1 MNKTFI
7 SIVGGLIVGLVIS
20 FFTLDYNGLP
30 IVHHNQA
37 GEVEKVINELDFNLL
52 SNSLL
57 IVIASI
63 IVIYILL
70 RLKDEKAKK

>member
-1 MNKTFI
+1 MNKTLI
-7 SIVGGLIVGLVIS
+7 SIVCGLIVGLLIS
-20 FFTLDYNGLP
+20 FFTLDYNGLT

-63 IVIYILL
+63 IVIYIFL
-70 RLKDEKAKK
+70 RLKDKIAKE

>member
-20 FFTLDYNGLP
+20 FFTLDYNGLT